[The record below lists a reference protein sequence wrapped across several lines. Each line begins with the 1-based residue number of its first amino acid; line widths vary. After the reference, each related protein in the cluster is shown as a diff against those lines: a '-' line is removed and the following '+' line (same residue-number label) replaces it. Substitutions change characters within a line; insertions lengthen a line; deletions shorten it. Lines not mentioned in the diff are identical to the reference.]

1 MIGKILKTMRH
12 YAKLKQ
18 TDITKITG
26 IPQNTLSQYE
36 NGIIQPTFEIIDK
49 IAKACNFEISFTKGD
64 ITLTP
69 ENIDRKE
76 I

>member
-1 MIGKILKTMRH
+1 MIGKILRTMRH
-12 YAKLKQ
+12 HNKLKQ
-18 TDITKITG
+18 SDISKMTG

-36 NGIIQPTFEIIDK
+36 NGVIQPTFEIINK
-49 IAKACNFEISFTKGD
+49 IAKVCNFEITFKNKD

-69 ENIDRKE
+69 DNIDRKE